1 MIPQPFKSASLDA
14 QRNRMGIYHESRC
27 NGGGVAKREGGEE
40 SIGGSDDAVWRKRLG
55 RELTAVLKDDL
66 RLLWDQFE
74 HNMSAIDERP
84 PDDPVESKG
93 DRLALQPTGI
103 RTVRLSQ

>member
-1 MIPQPFKSASLDA
+1 MKADITGEGS
-14 QRNRMGIYHESRC
+14 E
-27 NGGGVAKREGGEE
+27 RERGTE

-55 RELTAVLKDDL
+55 WELTAVLKADL

-103 RTVRLSQ
+103 RTIRLSQ